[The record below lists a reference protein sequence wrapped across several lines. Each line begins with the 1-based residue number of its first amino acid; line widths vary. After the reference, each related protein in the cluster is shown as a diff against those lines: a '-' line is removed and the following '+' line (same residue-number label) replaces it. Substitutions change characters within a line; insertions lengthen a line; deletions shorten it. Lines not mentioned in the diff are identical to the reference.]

1 MIELLYFIIIYINRL
16 VFKNIIRL
24 VMG

>member
-16 VFKNIIRL
+16 VLKNIIRL